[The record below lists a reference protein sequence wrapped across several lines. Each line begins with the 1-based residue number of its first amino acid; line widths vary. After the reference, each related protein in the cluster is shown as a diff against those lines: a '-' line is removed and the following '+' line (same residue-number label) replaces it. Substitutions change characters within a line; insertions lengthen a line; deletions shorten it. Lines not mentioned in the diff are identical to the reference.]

1 MLSLRG
7 TDARPFLVRTV
18 ALDAAGLQL
27 ALAKVTGNFK
37 HGKERRTPIVL
48 IRHINQIE
56 ALPIQGRATADD
68 ERATQHRLM

>member
-1 MLSLRG
+1 VLSLRG

-37 HGKERRTPIVL
+37 HSKERRTPIVL
-48 IRHINQIE
+48 VRHINQIE
-56 ALPIQGRATADD
+56 ALPYSGSGNSG
-68 ERATQHRLM
+68 